1 LSVWS
6 GDLGLDSG
14 IPQSV
19 YRIDTTDMTQIGL
32 KGLKPGE
39 SFAYEGG
46 SITFEGYVQ
55 WVNLNFVADPGK
67 HLALL
72 GGIVA
77 ILGLLASLF
86 TRRRRIWIR
95 VGDQVEVAGLAKN
108 AAPGLEVEMQG
119 FVKMLKGEKEMSR
132 SWAFASNYLVYSAM
146 AVYAISFLAHLIE
159 TAWAVKVPAD
169 KNSTLDYKRTEKVAR
184 IATALMILGF
194 LLLLAGVIARGISAG
209 RVPWGNMYEFSITGA
224 LAFSGAYLLALRK
237 YDLRWLG
244 LLVSVSVLLTIGTAI
259 TVLYVPSAPLVPAL
273 KSEWLVIHVSTAI
286 ISGGVFLLS
295 NVIASAYLYLD
306 RMEKKGERTP
316 WAKRLPDL
324 ETLDLLS
331 YRLVAFVFPLWTFS
345 VIAGAIWAESAWGRY
360 WGWDPKE
367 TWAFITWV
375 AYAAYLHARV
385 TIGWRGRRAAWLCL
399 FAGST
404 FLFNYV
410 YVNIWGTG
418 KHTYS
423 GL

>member
-1 LSVWS
+1 
-6 GDLGLDSG
+6 
-14 IPQSV
+14 
-19 YRIDTTDMTQIGL
+19 
-32 KGLKPGE
+32 
-39 SFAYEGG
+39 
-46 SITFEGYVQ
+46 
-55 WVNLNFVADPGK
+55 
-67 HLALL
+67 
-72 GGIVA
+72 
-77 ILGLLASLF
+77 
-86 TRRRRIWIR
+86 
-95 VGDQVEVAGLAKN
+95 
-108 AAPGLEVEMQG
+108 
-119 FVKMLKGEKEMSR
+119 MSR
-132 SWAFASNYLVYSAM
+132 SWAYASNYLVYSAM
-146 AVYAISFLAHLIE
+146 AVYAISFIAHAIE
-159 TAWAVKVPAD
+159 TAWAVKVPTD
-169 KNSTLDYKRTEKVAR
+169 KNTTLDYKNTEKVAR
-184 IATALMILGF
+184 IATAMMILGF
-194 LLLLAGVIARGISAG
+194 FLLFTGVIARGVSAG

-273 KSEWLVIHVSTAI
+273 KSEWLVIHVSAAI

-295 NVIASAYLYLD
+295 NVIAAAYLYLD
-306 RMEKKGERTP
+306 RVEEKGERP
-316 WAKRLPDL
+316 QWAKRLPDL
-324 ETLDLLS
+324 ETLDQLS

-404 FLFNYV
+404 FLFNYI

>member
-1 LSVWS
+1 
-6 GDLGLDSG
+6 
-14 IPQSV
+14 
-19 YRIDTTDMTQIGL
+19 
-32 KGLKPGE
+32 
-39 SFAYEGG
+39 
-46 SITFEGYVQ
+46 
-55 WVNLNFVADPGK
+55 
-67 HLALL
+67 
-72 GGIVA
+72 
-77 ILGLLASLF
+77 
-86 TRRRRIWIR
+86 
-95 VGDQVEVAGLAKN
+95 
-108 AAPGLEVEMQG
+108 
-119 FVKMLKGEKEMSR
+119 MSR
-132 SWAFASNYLVYSAM
+132 SWAYASNYLVYSAM
-146 AVYAISFLAHLIE
+146 AVYAISFIAHLIE
-159 TAWAVKVPAD
+159 TAWAVKVPTD
-169 KNSTLDYKRTEKVAR
+169 KKATLDYKRTEKIAR
-184 IATALMILGF
+184 IATAMMILGF
-194 LLLLAGVIARGISAG
+194 LLLFAGVVARGISAG

-224 LAFSGAYLLALRK
+224 LAFTGAYLMALRK

-244 LLVSVSVLLTIGTAI
+244 LLVSFSVLLTIGTAI

-273 KSEWLVIHVSTAI
+273 KSEWLVIHVSAAI

-306 RMEKKGERTP
+306 RVEQKGERP
-316 WAKRLPDL
+316 EWAKRLPDL
-324 ETLDLLS
+324 ETLDTLS

-385 TIGWRGRRAAWLCL
+385 TVGWRGRRAAWLCL

-410 YVNIWGTG
+410 YINIWGTG